1 MSHVINNAVHSM
13 TIAAM
18 WTIVAVVSARL
29 MLMMPYD
36 VLLMCIAF
44 TILMMSITCIGTS
57 H

>member
-18 WTIVAVVSARL
+18 CAIVAVVAARL
-29 MLMMPYD
+29 MLMMLYE

-44 TILMMSITCIGTS
+44 TIFIMSITWTGAS
-57 H
+57 Q